1 MHAIIVEA
9 LKNCGALP
17 DAEWLRHMGRDDDNR
32 WCLIVCRD
40 GDLVLS
46 PGPDADTVGSVVRIG
61 DEDSRGVDLVELSRV
76 LDERR
81 TQAVINR
88 LIGALAAD
96 DNDTVV
102 AAEAELSKQL
112 SETAIR

>member
-1 MHAIIVEA
+1 
-9 LKNCGALP
+9 
-17 DAEWLRHMGRDDDNR
+17 
-32 WCLIVCRD
+32 
-40 GDLVLS
+40 
-46 PGPDADTVGSVVRIG
+46 
-61 DEDSRGVDLVELSRV
+61 
-76 LDERR
+76 
-81 TQAVINR
+81 VINR